1 MKFHKN
7 QQFVSKENSKIFIR
21 LSFLQQ
27 LFFNSNGVKI
37 DWQRTRNG
45 KWNKVKEIRSDIWKQ
60 ASFETMKNT

>member
-27 LFFNSNGVKI
+27 LFFNSNGVKV
-37 DWQRTRNG
+37 D
-45 KWNKVKEIRSDIWKQ
+45 
-60 ASFETMKNT
+60 